1 MLCFL
6 QKWDAPRHGV
16 QEQKAENRQ
25 VVELQLWGQA
35 WQALRREQKELVAL
49 PRELGAAICELN
61 EYYVCHTTL
70 KFNVHAVVTSL
81 PSPSD
86 SESSLCAFH
95 VNDWECI
102 DAFHCQPEKQL
113 N

>member
-1 MLCFL
+1 MTKIGLSIS
-6 QKWDAPRHGV
+6 
-16 QEQKAENRQ
+16 
-25 VVELQLWGQA
+25 
-35 WQALRREQKELVAL
+35 
-49 PRELGAAICELN
+49 GAAICELN

-95 VNDWECI
+95 VNDWEWI

-113 N
+113 NWERKKKKTIDFHPR

>member
-1 MLCFL
+1 MKIGLSIS
-6 QKWDAPRHGV
+6 
-16 QEQKAENRQ
+16 
-25 VVELQLWGQA
+25 
-35 WQALRREQKELVAL
+35 
-49 PRELGAAICELN
+49 GAAICELN

-113 N
+113 NWERKKKKKQLISTHDNYKSFLTLYNFCAKLIIPSQ